1 MHPTAVLLDLD
12 GVIYQSDRA
21 IDGAAEVVAEL
32 QRQGTPHLF
41 LTNTTSRPRQSLVD
55 KLASFGIKTDADHLL
70 TPPVAAARWLLEH
83 QANQVALFVPEATQA
98 DFGNIPRLAEDTDQG
113 ADAVVIGDLGESW
126 DYHRLN
132 RAFRLLKGDPPPHFL
147 ALGLTRFWQADDGLR
162 LDVGAFAAALE
173 FASGRAPLV
182 LGKPARAFFEVA
194 LSLAGNTADRT
205 LMIGDD
211 VQSDVLGANALGM
224 QTALVRTGKY
234 RPEDEARLPEQGQ
247 VIDSIADLPTLLSW

>member
-12 GVIYQSDRA
+12 GVIYQSDHA
-21 IDGAAEVVAEL
+21 IAGAAEVVAEL
-32 QRQGTPHLF
+32 QQRGMPHLF

-55 KLASFGIKTDADHLL
+55 KLDGFGIQTDADHLL
-70 TPPVAAARWLLEH
+70 TPPVAAARWLQEH
-83 QANQVALFVPEATQA
+83 QASQVALFVPEATRA
-98 DFGNIPRLAEDTDQG
+98 DFGDITLLTEDADQG
-113 ADAVVIGDLGESW
+113 ADAVVIGDLGEGW
-126 DYHRLN
+126 DYRRLN
-132 RAFRLLKGDPPPHFL
+132 RAFRLLKADPPPHFL

-182 LGKPARAFFEVA
+182 LGKPAKAFFEVA
-194 LSLAGNTADRT
+194 LSLIGTAADQT

-211 VQSDVLGANALGM
+211 VQSDVLGADALGM

-234 RPEDEARLPEQGQ
+234 RPEDEARVPNNGQ
-247 VIDSIADLPTLLSW
+247 VIESIANLPNLLSW